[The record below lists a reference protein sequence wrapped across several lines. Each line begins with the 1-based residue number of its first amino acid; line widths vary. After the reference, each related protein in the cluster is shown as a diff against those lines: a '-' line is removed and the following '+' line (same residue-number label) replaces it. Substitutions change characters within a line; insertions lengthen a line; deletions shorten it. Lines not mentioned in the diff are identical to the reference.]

1 MKFAYLLVVLAAL
14 PLSLP
19 LKAEEKSGQT
29 ENMAKDM
36 PCVEVQIG
44 QDRASQMNC
53 LNQAMQRAVEREHNT
68 PMPEAPIT
76 AQSASNKVGVYN
88 DAAAR
93 QMMGNA
99 FGISAQPQRPKV
111 SFTSPLLPR

>member
-1 MKFAYLLVVLAAL
+1 MRASVYLLVSTALFLAT
-14 PLSLP
+14 
-19 LKAEEKSGQT
+19 QT
-29 ENMAKDM
+29 AGAQDASSQAM

-44 QDRASQMNC
+44 QDRAASQMNC
-53 LNQAMQRAVEREHNT
+53 INEALKRAVEHEHNA
-68 PMPEAPIT
+68 PQPEAPIT

-99 FGISAQPQRPKV
+99 FGVSAQPQRPTV
-111 SFTSPLLPR
+111 SFPAPLGH